1 MKPIGS
7 PVAVA
12 TKMRMWRYLNIE
24 LKLRLGAVLLN
35 VRRLTNLEDGF
46 FTRQHLRVFLGVMG
60 LVEEAKDLQTKIS

>member
-24 LKLRLGAVLLN
+24 LKLRLGAVLPN
-35 VRRLTNLEDGF
+35 VRRLTNPEDGF
-46 FTRQHLRVFLGVMG
+46 FTRQYLGVFLGVMG